1 MVIRSARLAD
11 TKKIAAAHVAS
22 IKGLCSGSY
31 AKKDVGGWISVID
44 PGIYENAIKEK
55 VMIVAEDKDEILGLG
70 ILDIE
75 HGEIGA
81 IYVHPKVKRTGV
93 GSGLLSAL
101 EDRASSENVERLT
114 LCSTIN
120 ARGFYQHYGYVGDD
134 KEFYELPNGVRLEC
148 IRMHKALR
156 KG

>member
-1 MVIRSARLAD
+1 MHIRSARITD
-11 TKKIAAAHVAS
+11 TEKIAATHIAS
-22 IKGLCSGSY
+22 IKVLCSGSY
-31 AKKDVGGWISVID
+31 AEKDVDGWIGIID

-55 VMIVAEDKDEILGLG
+55 VMIVAEDKGEILGLG

-75 HGEIGA
+75 HGEIAA

-93 GSGLLSAL
+93 GGGLLSAL
-101 EDRASSENVERLT
+101 EGRASSGNVERLT

-120 ARGFYQHYGYVGDD
+120 ARGFYQHYGYGGGD

-148 IRMHKALR
+148 IRMHKDL
-156 KG
+156 KK